1 MNKEVIKAMN
11 RKEKKSSI
19 RQWWKEHG
27 YIVLRVVLFPLWI
40 TCIAWGAISQWLDS
54 RNRWS
59 VKRVDKILQYYIP
72 RASGWNSTDKC
83 FYFSDNGMGWNLGLA
98 KRYLKRRDYRF
109 WHLHNGLF
117 GGKIR
122 EYLVDEF
129 ELEGFVK
136 EVENRYDD
144 WTIITFRMIE
154 K

>member
-11 RKEKKSSI
+11 RKEKNSPI

-40 TCIAWGAISQWLDS
+40 TCIALEALSQWLDS
-54 RNRWS
+54 RNQWS

-72 RASGWNSTDKC
+72 RVSGWNSTDKC

-109 WHLHNGLF
+109 WHLHNGCF

-122 EYLVDEF
+122 KYLVDEF

-136 EVENRYDD
+136 EVENHYDD